1 MSGYDSTTDSFVL
14 NIQYHTIQGAFVQ
27 AVDAREL
34 HARLGTAT
42 DFTHWIA
49 RRIDEYQFVR
59 EIDYLVLVRTVQNP
73 HGGRPTHDYILT
85 LDMAKELC
93 MLERTELGRR
103 ARQYFIA
110 CEKMLSSMQGV
121 VAQKLDQFDERLR
134 ALEEAKQPMSPVDV
148 LTPKGQL
155 PPPRPPIR
163 EHAEVSWHLAS
174 VWALLR
180 DSGEVL
186 TNREIAQRTGISES
200 TAKQHTRYLRQLGM
214 LDMHESFP
222 RHLYLLSPQAENRN
236 PGVYQRL
243 QIVTRVIQERNRI

>member
-1 MSGYDSTTDSFVL
+1 MSELESTTNPFAL

-34 HARLGTAT
+34 HSRLGIVQKFW
-42 DFTHWIA
+42 DWITY
-49 RRIDEYQFVR
+49 RIEHYGFVR
-59 EIDYLVLVRTVQNP
+59 EIDYLVFLENQLNP
-73 HGGRPTHDYILT
+73 SGGRTPNIYILT

-93 MLERTELGRR
+93 MLERTDLGRQ
-103 ARQYFIA
+103 ARKYFID
-110 CEKMLSSMQGV
+110 CEKGLASMHGLV
-121 VAQKLDQFDERLR
+121 VQKLEQFDTRLR
-134 ALEEAKQPMSPVDV
+134 ALEEAKQPASRVDA

-155 PPPRPPIR
+155 PPPRPPVR

-222 RHLYLLSPQAENRN
+222 RHLYLLSEQAENRN

-243 QIVTRVIQERNRI
+243 QVVTRIIQERNRF